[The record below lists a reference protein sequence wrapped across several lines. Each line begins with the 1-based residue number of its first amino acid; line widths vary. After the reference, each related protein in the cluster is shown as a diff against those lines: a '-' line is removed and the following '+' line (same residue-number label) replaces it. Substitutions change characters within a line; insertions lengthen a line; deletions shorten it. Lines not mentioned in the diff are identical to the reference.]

1 MKEFINGLTGTRMLV
16 ADDREK
22 EYLAAGHKLV
32 SVKEQEN
39 DAPHAH
45 TGGQTTES
53 EETSGAAEGAKQ
65 AAPAAGAATKTQP
78 AAQKKA
84 STTQKRKPAAK
95 K

>member
-65 AAPAAGAATKTQP
+65 AAPAAGAAAKTQT

>member
-16 ADDREK
+16 TDEREA
-22 EYLAAGHKLV
+22 EYLAAGHKP
-32 SVKEQEN
+32 VKAKAQET
-39 DAPHAH
+39 AVPPAH
-45 TGGQTTES
+45 TGGQTTGS
-53 EETSGAAEGAKQ
+53 EETSGAAEGAKP
-65 AAPAAGAATKTQP
+65 AAPAAGAAAKTQP

>member
-22 EYLAAGHKLV
+22 EYLAAGHKPV
-32 SVKEQEN
+32 KAKEQETA
-39 DAPHAH
+39 APPVN
-45 TGGQTTES
+45 TGSQTTGS
-53 EETSGAAEGAKQ
+53 EETSAVAEGAKT
-65 AAPAAGAATKTQP
+65 AVPAASKAAKTQP

-84 STTQKRKPAAK
+84 STSQKRKPAAK